1 MAARLPVSL
10 AFAAAL
16 LVAAPLA
23 AQSQTAQQPHAS
35 TPPRDVRPT
44 PQTGTAKIRGRI
56 TAADTHRP
64 LRRARVTISA
74 PELSG
79 PPRTVSTDSNGRY
92 EIGELPAGRF
102 RITVNRSGYLTL
114 QYGQRR
120 PLEQGAVVQVA
131 AGQTVDDVDFA
142 LPRMSVIA
150 GRVTDEVG
158 EPIAGVTVLAL
169 RSRYLNGK
177 RQLVPSGNGLVQTDD
192 TGLYRILGLAP
203 GTYYVSASTRE
214 TWTENPD
221 GAARVMGYAPTYYPG
236 TTNSAEAGRI
246 TLGLGAE
253 GAVDLSLITGRAA
266 TISGTAFD
274 SRGRPFP
281 NVVVRE
287 EIRGDGFARFG
298 GAKNATVAADGTF
311 SIREVT
317 PGEYKLVASTRD
329 TDHPEAAIVPI
340 TVDSIDLTDVVLAGS
355 EGGSI
360 TGQVLTDTG
369 AVPEIPRLLVNSG
382 DPLIGQPDPTLLS
395 VFRNPGFSPVAAD
408 GAFSIKGIFGRSPL
422 RVTLPDDWMV
432 KSIVHN
438 GFDITDTPIEL
449 RSGEVMSDVLVT
461 VTDRVTMISGQT
473 IDEKGRPVSDAT
485 IVVFADDAEKWS
497 FASRAVRAVRPDQQ
511 GRYQVKGLPTGDY
524 LAIALEYVEDGLW
537 NDPDFLDS
545 LRRDAQKLALR
556 DTTLQELPLKV
567 VAPDKH

>member
-1 MAARLPVSL
+1 MAARWSVPL

-16 LVAAPLA
+16 LAVAPQA
-23 AQSQTAQQPHAS
+23 AQSQTAQQPRVSA
-35 TPPRDVRPT
+35 PPRDSRPT
-44 PQTGTAKIRGRI
+44 PQTGTAKVRGRI

-64 LRRARVTISA
+64 LRRARVTLSG

-79 PPRTVSTDSNGRY
+79 APRTISTDSNGRY

-120 PLEQGAVVQVA
+120 PLEQGAVLQVA

-158 EPIAGVTVLAL
+158 EPIAGVTVLAM

-177 RQLVPSGNGLVQTDD
+177 RQLVPSGNGIVQTDD
-192 TGLYRILGLAP
+192 TGLFRILGLAP

-236 TTNSAEAGRI
+236 TTTIAEAARV

-253 GAVDLSLITGRAA
+253 GAADFSLVTGRAA
-266 TISGTAFD
+266 TISGTALD

-281 NVVVRE
+281 TVALRE

-298 GAKNATVAADGTF
+298 GAKTAPVAADGSF
-311 SIREVT
+311 NIHEVT
-317 PGEYKLVASTRD
+317 PGEYKLVASSKD
-329 TDHPEAAIVPI
+329 PEHPEVAIVPI
-340 TVDSIDLTDVVLAGS
+340 TVDSVDLTDVTLTGS

-360 TGQVLTDTG
+360 TGRVITDTG
-369 AVPEIPRLLVNSG
+369 VVPEIPRLLVNLG
-382 DPLIGQPDPTLLS
+382 DPVIGQPDPALLG
-395 VFRNPGFSPVAAD
+395 VYRNPGFSPVDAD
-408 GAFSIKGIFGRSPL
+408 GAFSIKGIFGRSPV

-438 GFDITDTPIEL
+438 GLNITDTPIDL
-449 RSGEVMSDVLVT
+449 NNGDVMSDVEVT
-461 VTDRVTMISGQT
+461 ITDQVTTVSGQT
-473 IDEKGRPVSDAT
+473 TDEKGRPVSDAT
-485 IVVFADDAEKWS
+485 IVIFADNAEKWA

-511 GRYQVKGLPTGDY
+511 GRYQVKGLPAGDY
-524 LAIALEYVEDGLW
+524 LAIALDYIEDGLW
-537 NDPDFLDS
+537 NDPDFLES
-545 LRRDAQKLALR
+545 LRRDAQKLELR
-556 DTTLQELPLKV
+556 DTTAQELPLKV
-567 VAPDKH
+567 VTPDQR